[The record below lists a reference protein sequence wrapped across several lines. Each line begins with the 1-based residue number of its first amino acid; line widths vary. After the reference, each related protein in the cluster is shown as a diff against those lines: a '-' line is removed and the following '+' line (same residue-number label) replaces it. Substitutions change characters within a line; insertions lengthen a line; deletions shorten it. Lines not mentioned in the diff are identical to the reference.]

1 MEITA
6 KYGVNFDFVPFFS
19 IEPLSSREF
28 RGQRVNILDYTAIV
42 FSARSTIDAFFH
54 LCNELR
60 VKIPETMKYFCTSEA
75 VAMYLQKHI
84 VYRKRKI
91 FFGDGTPASLI
102 SLIGTK
108 HKGEKFLIATSDST
122 NNDITGVFEQNG
134 LDFNSAI
141 FVKSVSRD
149 LKDVTPSKYDMI
161 VLYNPSDVKSLFEN
175 FPDFKQDDIRFVS
188 YGKSVVKA
196 MSQESQNDYSDAE
209 ALYNLLEEQ
218 IVPLYYFRNQ
228 DAIPTRWVKTMKE
241 SMRTLIPAYSSHR
254 MVRDYL
260 RDYYMPTAER
270 QNQMLSQ
277 DYEAVKRIVEWKQ
290 DIAARFGSV
299 HVGLLRID
307 GMDSDTCMAGQ
318 PIRVTVSLDPGKM
331 KQDELLVQ
339 FVVGPYNGSELTEK
353 PDVTRMEY
361 ERTTSDHSLVF
372 SCDYVT
378 KHSGH
383 QAYGVRIL
391 PTAANLCS
399 DFDTNLVLWA

>member
-1 MEITA
+1 MTTVRNILISQQPPKANSPYTEITA

-134 LDFNSAI
+134 LD
-141 FVKSVSRD
+141 
-149 LKDVTPSKYDMI
+149 VTPSKYDMI

-196 MSQESQNDYSDAE
+196 MSDAGLNIEISAPTSE
-209 ALYNLLEEQ
+209 APSVAKAIELYLE
-218 IVPLYYFRNQ
+218 
-228 DAIPTRWVKTMKE
+228 K
-241 SMRTLIPAYSSHR
+241 
-254 MVRDYL
+254 
-260 RDYYMPTAER
+260 
-270 QNQMLSQ
+270 
-277 DYEAVKRIVEWKQ
+277 
-290 DIAARFGSV
+290 
-299 HVGLLRID
+299 
-307 GMDSDTCMAGQ
+307 
-318 PIRVTVSLDPGKM
+318 
-331 KQDELLVQ
+331 
-339 FVVGPYNGSELTEK
+339 NG
-353 PDVTRMEY
+353 
-361 ERTTSDHSLVF
+361 
-372 SCDYVT
+372 
-378 KHSGH
+378 
-383 QAYGVRIL
+383 
-391 PTAANLCS
+391 
-399 DFDTNLVLWA
+399 